1 MRRCEIALALMV
13 RVMKE
18 QVPVE
23 KLAKGMFVADLD
35 RPWVG
40 TPFLMQGFVVE
51 TDREIEQLRNCCKYV
66 MVDRSLSTGKEFIP
80 DLVEKLAVSQRIRTE
95 PKARIYQD
103 NDKDSSADVRAGE
116 AGDGLLGSL
125 GKIFK
130 SAFSAENAPPPE
142 QRPAQPTRP
151 REPVVT
157 IYKDKPVRLTPQ
169 EATALREKGISNEE
183 RRFLEPDAD
192 PDINIQDGTSTPTKS
207 GGGMFG
213 RITRLFRTSAEEQ
226 KQGAAS
232 QPVEE
237 APVYV
242 DQTTIENELPM
253 AQEAHEKVERVLR
266 SVIDDLNKNK
276 TIELD
281 KVNEAVGWVV
291 ESVVRNPD
299 GMMWLTRLKSVD
311 AYTYDHGL
319 NTAIYLIA
327 FGRYLGLPEDQLQTI
342 GTVGLMQDVGKIK
355 LPRALLEKSAK
366 LTLAELKVFQSHVG
380 HSLSVISGS
389 KEASPVLLNTISQHH
404 ERFDGSGYPN
414 GLVGDQ
420 ISPLGGMAGLV
431 DTYTALISA
440 RAYAKPISVQQALHQ
455 LYASRGQAFKPE
467 LVEQFI
473 QCVGVFPVG
482 SLVELNS
489 GEVAVVVSQ
498 NRARRLKPRVMLVLD
513 KDRQSYPSPVMLD
526 LILDPATPAGEPYR
540 IMRGLQAGIYEHDP
554 EKTLHALMESP
565 A

>member
-1 MRRCEIALALMV
+1 
-13 RVMKE
+13 MKE

-23 KLAKGMFVADLD
+23 RLAKGMFVADLD

-40 TPFLMQGFVVE
+40 TPFLIQGFVVE
-51 TDREIEQLRNCCKYV
+51 TDREIEQLRNCCKHV
-66 MVDRSLSTGKEFIP
+66 VVDRSLSKGDQFIRNP
-80 DLVEKLAVSQRIRTE
+80 ADRLAASQRIRTA
-95 PKARIYQD
+95 PRAHIYK
-103 NDKDSSADVRAGE
+103 DKEDKPADAAGE
-116 AGDGLLGSL
+116 SGDGILGSL

-130 SAFSAENAPPPE
+130 SAFSSDGSSSPDAGANPP
-142 QRPAQPTRP
+142 ASP
-151 REPVVT
+151 RAPVVT

-169 EATALREKGISNEE
+169 EATALREKGMSNEE
-183 RRFLEPDAD
+183 RRFLESDAD
-192 PDINIQDGTSTPTKS
+192 PEVKFHDDAGAPSKA
-207 GGGMFG
+207 GGGVFG
-213 RITRLFRTSAEEQ
+213 RLTRLFRASAKEQ
-226 KQGAAS
+226 KPVADS

-242 DQTTIENELPM
+242 DQTTIEDELPI
-253 AQEAHEKVERVLR
+253 AQEARQKVEAVVR

-281 KVNEAVGWVV
+281 KINEAVGWVV

-327 FGRYLGLPEDQLQTI
+327 FGRHLGLPEDQLQTI

-355 LPRALLEKSAK
+355 LPRALLDKRTK
-366 LTLAELKVFQSHVG
+366 LSPAELKVFQSHVA
-380 HSLSVISGS
+380 HSLSVVGGS
-389 KEASPVLLNTISQHH
+389 KEASPVLLNTIGQHH

-431 DTYTALISA
+431 DTYSALISERPYA
-440 RAYAKPISVQQALHQ
+440 RPISVQQALHQ
-455 LYASRGQAFKPE
+455 LYAARGHAFKPE

-526 LILDPATPAGEPYR
+526 LILDPNTPADEPYR
-540 IMRGLQAGIYEHDP
+540 IVRGLQAGIYEHDP
-554 EKTLHALMESP
+554 QKTLSALMESP